1 MRSSNLG
8 AEEKF
13 LQSKILTEKIEN
25 RNGYLKEKNLM
36 ESINAKLLILKEI
49 NDWSIWL
56 INEFL

>member
-49 NDWSIWL
+49 ND
-56 INEFL
+56 